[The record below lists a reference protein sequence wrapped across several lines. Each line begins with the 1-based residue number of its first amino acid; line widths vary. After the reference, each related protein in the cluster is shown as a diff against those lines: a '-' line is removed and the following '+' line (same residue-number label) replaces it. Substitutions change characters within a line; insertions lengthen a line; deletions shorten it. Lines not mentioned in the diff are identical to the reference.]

1 MKIYPS
7 FPTCREAT
15 PTRRAEKLIYEALE
29 ASELDGLALYE
40 VKPLSSVPQLDFAVW
55 LLDIG
60 TFGIQGKGGRYII
73 DGEWYLITDRGRIRK
88 ESPIPGTW
96 DAAMAIH
103 DWVQEQL
110 RHKIFVIPVLVLTDM
125 EPDAEIEAL
134 AAARNVAVHWGSAD
148 NLVEHLVELAAERK
162 VYVRPT
168 SAGIAAEAE
177 LVLPGST
184 RAVRTPEPPAAP
196 AHHIHI
202 HIHVEH
208 LHIHVAGP
216 EGLTDLQEAPH

>member
-1 MKIYPS
+1 
-7 FPTCREAT
+7 
-15 PTRRAEKLIYEALE
+15 
-29 ASELDGLALYE
+29 
-40 VKPLSSVPQLDFAVW
+40 
-55 LLDIG
+55 
-60 TFGIQGKGGRYII
+60 
-73 DGEWYLITDRGRIRK
+73 
-88 ESPIPGTW
+88 
-96 DAAMAIH
+96 
-103 DWVQEQL
+103 
-110 RHKIFVIPVLVLTDM
+110 M

-134 AAARNVAVHWGSAD
+134 AAARNVAVHWGSPD
-148 NLVEHLVELAAERK
+148 NLVEHLVKLAAERK

-202 HIHVEH
+202 HVEH

>member
-1 MKIYPS
+1 M
-7 FPTCREAT
+7 
-15 PTRRAEKLIYEALE
+15 
-29 ASELDGLALYE
+29 
-40 VKPLSSVPQLDFAVW
+40 SSAPQLDFAVW
-55 LLDIG
+55 LLDVG
-60 TFGIQGKGGRYII
+60 TFGIQTKGGRYII
-73 DGEWYLITDRGRIRK
+73 IDGEWYQVTDRGRIRK

-103 DWVQEQL
+103 DVVQEHL
-110 RHKIFVIPVLVLTDM
+110 RHKTFVIPVLVLTDM

-134 AAARNVAVHWGSAD
+134 AAARNVAVHWGSPD

-184 RAVRTPEPPAAP
+184 RAVRTTEPLAAP
-196 AHHIHI
+196 AHQV

>member
-1 MKIYPS
+1 M
-7 FPTCREAT
+7 
-15 PTRRAEKLIYEALE
+15 
-29 ASELDGLALYE
+29 
-40 VKPLSSVPQLDFAVW
+40 SSAPQLDFAVW
-55 LLDIG
+55 LLDVG
-60 TFGIQGKGGRYII
+60 TFGIQTKGGRYIII
-73 DGEWYLITDRGRIRK
+73 DGEWYLVTDRGQIRK

-110 RHKIFVIPVLVLTDM
+110 RHKTFVIPVLALTDM

-134 AAARNVAVHWGSAD
+134 AAARNVAVHWGSPD

-177 LVLPGST
+177 LVLPGPT
-184 RAVRTPEPPAAP
+184 RAVRTPEPLAAP
-196 AHHIHI
+196 AHQ
-202 HIHVEH
+202 V
-208 LHIHVAGP
+208 HIHVAGP

>member
-1 MKIYPS
+1 
-7 FPTCREAT
+7 
-15 PTRRAEKLIYEALE
+15 
-29 ASELDGLALYE
+29 
-40 VKPLSSVPQLDFAVW
+40 
-55 LLDIG
+55 
-60 TFGIQGKGGRYII
+60 
-73 DGEWYLITDRGRIRK
+73 
-88 ESPIPGTW
+88 
-96 DAAMAIH
+96 MAIH
-103 DWVQEQL
+103 DLVQEQL
-110 RHKIFVIPVLVLTDM
+110 RHKTFVIPVLVLTDM

-134 AAARNVAVHWGSAD
+134 AAARNVAVHWGSPD

-196 AHHIHI
+196 AHQV